1 MRHKRCGRLHEK
13 LNLTTRA
20 LEVLAGYLSFTDGPK
35 TAPNAGLNV
44 SSWPIAT
51 GDILTARRR
60 FLGNADMDRFSSH
73 NDL

>member
-1 MRHKRCGRLHEK
+1 
-13 LNLTTRA
+13 LTTRA

-51 GDILTARRR
+51 DDALTASRR
-60 FLGNADMDRFSSH
+60 FRGIADMAGLAGLRCGKANDRCGG
-73 NDL
+73 